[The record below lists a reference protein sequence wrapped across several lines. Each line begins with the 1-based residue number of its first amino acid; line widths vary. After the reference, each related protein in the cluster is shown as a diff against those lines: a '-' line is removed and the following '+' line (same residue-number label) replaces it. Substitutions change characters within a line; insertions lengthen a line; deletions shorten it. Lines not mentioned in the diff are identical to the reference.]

1 MVVVNVPGVAM
12 LLIKPASR
20 ARYDLDKFVYRDRCS
35 VVHHGAKPNPLTT
48 PISLQ
53 KIILRQKT
61 RNDENRLAFQPDFQ
75 AHGTCSGGRYDCGNQ
90 DSDRDGKRR

>member
-1 MVVVNVPGVAM
+1 M